1 MPTVR
6 DVLSSKGTTVYST
19 APDATVLEA
28 VSRMNEH
35 KIGALVVMDGEDVV
49 GMFTERDVLRR
60 VVGQERSASATKVG
74 DVMTS
79 EVVCCKP
86 GADLDDVAAIMKNRR
101 VRHVPVCD
109 GEGQLVGMVS
119 MGDVN
124 AHNASNQQSTIH
136 FLNEYIY
143 GRA

>member
-1 MPTVR
+1 
-6 DVLSSKGTTVYST
+6 
-19 APDATVLEA
+19 
-28 VSRMNEH
+28 
-35 KIGALVVMDGEDVV
+35 
-49 GMFTERDVLRR
+49 
-60 VVGQERSASATKVG
+60 
-74 DVMTS
+74 MTG

-86 GADLDDVAAIMKNRR
+86 DADLDDVAAIMKNRR

-109 GEGQLVGMVS
+109 GDGQLVGMVS

>member
-6 DVLSSKGTTVYST
+6 DVLLSKGTKVYST
-19 APDATVLEA
+19 SPDTTVLDA
-28 VSRMNEH
+28 VGHMNDH
-35 KIGALVVMDGEDVV
+35 KVGALVVMDGDEVV
-49 GMFTERDVLRR
+49 GMFTERDFLSLI
-60 VVGQERSASATKVG
+60 VGQERSASATKVG
-74 DVMTS
+74 EVMTS
-79 EVVCCKP
+79 KVVCCEP
-86 GADLDDVAAIMKNRR
+86 NADLDEVAAIMKNRR

-109 GEGQLVGMVS
+109 GNGQLVGMVS

-124 AHNASNQQSTIH
+124 AHNASNQQSHIH